1 MYLHLGGGAVIR
13 QRDILGIF
21 DLDAAT
27 VSYLTRDF
35 LRAAQDRGLVRDAG
49 GGYDL
54 PKSFILTDASVPG
67 GGVWLSP
74 LGSATLKKR
83 CNSLQDML

>member
-1 MYLHLGGGAVIR
+1 MYLYLGGGAVVR

-21 DLDAAT
+21 DLDAVT

-35 LRAAQDRGLVRDAG
+35 LRAAQERGQVRDAG

-54 PKSFILTDASVPG
+54 PKSFVLTASG
-67 GGVWLSP
+67 LWLSP
-74 LGSATLKKR
+74 LGSATLQKR
-83 CNSLQDML
+83 CNSFSGML

>member
-1 MYLHLGGGAVIR
+1 MYLHLGGAAIIR
-13 QRDILGIF
+13 QSDILGIF

-35 LRAAQDRGLVRDAG
+35 LRAAQERGQVRDAG

-54 PKSFILTDASVPG
+54 PKSFVLTDASVSG

-74 LGSATLKKR
+74 LNSATLQKR
-83 CNSLQDML
+83 CNSLQGML